1 MSIKAKIPSAKNYTA
16 NITQSASVRIS
27 KPKFDIKPNISLSNL
42 TDAINTNAESE
53 YALVYSSNSRKFVPT
68 DITDI
73 REDITTVNRIVGGN
87 F

>member
-1 MSIKAKIPSAKNYTA
+1 MSIKAKIPNAKNYTA
-16 NITQSASVRIS
+16 SIVQSTSVRVS

-53 YALVYSSNSRKFVPT
+53 YALVYSFNSRKFVPT